1 MKAKDIQGLS
11 LSKGDLIE
19 FILLLRCCYV
29 CYHEG
34 KELLD
39 SMTELFID
47 LYPGEQIRNP
57 RFAGR
62 KIVYDED
69 KQKKILELRKEG
81 LTIKEIS
88 KRTSTSVGYVVKLI
102 ENNRHKT
109 K

>member
-1 MKAKDIQGLS
+1 MKAKDIKGLS

-19 FILLLRCCYV
+19 FIILLRCCYT

-39 SMTELFID
+39 SMIELFFD
-47 LYPGEQIRNP
+47 LYPNEPIRNP
-57 RFAGR
+57 RFAG
-62 KIVYDED
+62 KKKTYDED
-69 KQKKILELRKEG
+69 KQKTILELRKGG

-88 KRTSTSVGYVVKLI
+88 KRTSTSVGYVHKLI
-102 ENNRHKT
+102 EESRHKI